1 MSLRFEDMHSLQTN
15 SKSQGNIEPIITK
28 VCDFELP
35 EGFTEENGI
44 IHCTQTST
52 VYAKSKTK
60 FDDIAYNIDGTLKQG
75 FHLHTKIMLPL
86 DAYPSTDED
95 VDLIH
100 LFNGK
105 VNGEEVG
112 KPFCLWVRGQ
122 LRSNHVYTQNIISL
136 DGSHS
141 RLTHNETDLYIGAD
155 GRTFWNNKWISY
167 DFYYFEMNADG
178 VHSNGIYLIAIDGI
192 RNYNH
197 FDYRYTIDR
206 SNASDATDLV
216 IELPQ
221 QLGKREYYIDG
232 NDTYIEIDNQKVW
245 EAMK

>member
-1 MSLRFEDMHSLQTN
+1 MSLRFEDMHSLQTD
-15 SKSQGNIEPIITK
+15 SKSQGGTEPPITK

-52 VYAKSKTK
+52 SYAKSKTK
-60 FDDIAYNIDGTLKQG
+60 FDDIAYNADGTLKQG

-86 DAYPSTDED
+86 NSYPSENVS

-105 VNGEEVG
+105 ANGEDTYM
-112 KPFCLWVRGQ
+112 PFCLWVRGQ
-122 LRSNHVYTQNIISL
+122 LEGYYVHTQNIIGR

-141 RLTHNETDLYIGAD
+141 DLTHNDTTLYEQDD
-155 GRTFWNNKWISY
+155 GLAFWKNKWISY
-167 DFYYFEMNADG
+167 DFFYFARNPQGNFDESLTYVRINDYLL
-178 VHSNGIYLIAIDGI
+178 SNTT
-192 RNYNH
+192 
-197 FDYRYTIDR
+197 FDYRTITR
-206 SNASDATDLV
+206 SGAPDATDLV

-221 QLGKREYYIDG
+221 ELGKQDYYIDG
-232 NDTYIEIDNQKVW
+232 NDTYVEIDGQKVW